1 MFKEIAING
10 FRGITELSLKDLRKI
25 NIIVGKNNCGKTSIL
40 EALFLATNPGNPN
53 LAIRTNQF
61 REINEINEN
70 SLRVLFCQQAQ
81 NTQIEIV
88 ATLNLPNEIRHLTI
102 TPIFSS
108 DDFIVSSSE
117 DIHKFNGI
125 SLKCCYQSDNKDKKI
140 NISKSWLM
148 TKGSEIE
155 RQFAES
161 GKVLKAL
168 YLSSTLEHKI
178 FGSIL
183 HEIIMKKETSQ
194 IVEVL
199 AKIDSSI
206 MALSLGIDG
215 TVLVDTGYDRLIPL
229 GAMGNGFI
237 KVLAIII
244 AIKNFNNGIVFID
257 EIENGLHHTSQLTL
271 WKAILEASQRFN
283 VQIFA
288 TTHSIENLS
297 AVKSAYEKNQHNH
310 HELKVY
316 RIEKKQKNFFVVD
329 YKFEN
334 LVTAIENSW
343 EMR

>member
-1 MFKEIAING
+1 MFKEITING
-10 FRGITELSLKDLRKI
+10 FRGLTELSLKDLRKI

-40 EALFLATNPGNPN
+40 EALFLATNPGNPD
-53 LAIRTNQF
+53 LAIRINQF
-61 REINEINEN
+61 REIKEINEN
-70 SLRVLFCQQAQ
+70 SLRILFCQQTK
-81 NTQIEIV
+81 NTQIDIM
-88 ATLNLPNEIRHLTI
+88 ASLPNEIRHLTI

-117 DIHKFNGI
+117 NIHKITGI
-125 SLKCCYQSDNKDKKI
+125 SLECCYQSDNKDK
-140 NISKSWLM
+140 NTTKSWLM

-155 RQFAES
+155 RKFAES

-168 YLSSTLEHKI
+168 YLNSTLEHKI

-199 AKIDSSI
+199 ASIDSSI
-206 MALSLGIDG
+206 TALSLGIDG
-215 TVLVDTGYDRLIPL
+215 TVLVDIGYDRLIPL

-244 AIKNFNNGIVFID
+244 AIKNFNNGIILID
-257 EIENGLHHTSQLTL
+257 EIENGLHHSSQLTL
-271 WKAILEASQRFN
+271 WKAILEASERFN

-297 AVKSAYEKNQHNH
+297 AVKSAYEENKHNNQ
-310 HELKVY
+310 ELKVY
-316 RIEKKQKNFFVVD
+316 RIEKKPKNFFVVD

-334 LVTAIENSW
+334 LVVAIENSW